1 MKKLL
6 KYFLSFALIFSV
18 FTPSLLINAKES
30 DETGCPISTAR
41 EPIDCNPTNSYR
53 TKNVKKGKVV
63 YGDFKTIVENTTG
76 AKTDGATLG
85 GSKTFTWGNSVNVSI
100 STAAKNSLNSALGF
114 SVSSSYSV
122 TASYSIKLK
131 KGQKGRIKVR
141 PAYDTYTATI
151 DNYYSGTVGCNFWKK
166 YKDVTVKKYS
176 HPDYSDDVWY

>member
-30 DETGCPISTAR
+30 DETGCP
-41 EPIDCNPTNSYR
+41 
-53 TKNVKKGKVV
+53 
-63 YGDFKTIVENTTG
+63 
-76 AKTDGATLG
+76 
-85 GSKTFTWGNSVNVSI
+85 I